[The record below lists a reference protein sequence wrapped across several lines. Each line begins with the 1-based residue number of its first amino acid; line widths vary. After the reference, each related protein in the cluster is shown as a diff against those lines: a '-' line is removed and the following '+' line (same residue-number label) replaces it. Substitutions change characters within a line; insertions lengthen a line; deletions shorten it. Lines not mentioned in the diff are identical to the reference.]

1 VTTVL
6 FSVCL
11 VASLALDGAV
21 VFSPERARRRLKFVL
36 VTVLALAWVFL
47 GVAMAQIVS
56 RTVGTLAISPS
67 GVRRPDLVH
76 SAGHEALMVLASLGG
91 PALLAT
97 LLGILA
103 VRTSRRRR
111 PRPGHM
117 ERLK

>member
-1 VTTVL
+1 VTVL

-21 VFSPERARRRLKFVL
+21 VFAPERARRRLRIVL
-36 VTVLALAWVFL
+36 LIVLALAWIFL
-47 GVAMAQIVS
+47 GAAVAQIAS
-56 RTVGTLAISPS
+56 RTVGTLAVSPS
-67 GVRRPDLVH
+67 GVRRPDLVR
-76 SAGHEALMVLASLGG
+76 SAGHEARLVLASLGG

-103 VRTSRRRR
+103 LRTSRRRR